1 MVSDVRL
8 NTALESVAYLH
19 LVHFELKVESL
30 LLRGHTGLKS
40 VLQATLARHDRI
52 LDCLSLGLGLEKH
65 ELGLL
70 LLKLGERGV
79 FGRGRHGH
87 TDRIIRIVREFL
99 LVSKARRELNMR
111 GWELTTDGGSLGGV
125 VCSVGY
131 GSWAASAQ
139 TSEKRGTM
147 SRHGC
152 IE

>member
-1 MVSDVRL
+1 MRL

-40 VLQATLARHDRI
+40 VLQATLVRHDRI
-52 LDCLSLGLGLEKH
+52 LDCLSLGLGLGLEKH

-99 LVSKARRELNMR
+99 LVSKARRELNM
-111 GWELTTDGGSLGGV
+111 
-125 VCSVGY
+125 
-131 GSWAASAQ
+131 
-139 TSEKRGTM
+139 
-147 SRHGC
+147 
-152 IE
+152 